1 MSNLEAI
8 CSTNWWYTQWHEKAS
23 QTIQQQILLKIR
35 NLSNYIS
42 FTPQI
47 AYKLIEEGRSEDIL
61 QVQGLSVV
69 GLNNSEDTTMQ

>member
-1 MSNLEAI
+1 MRKHRKLYN
-8 CSTNWWYTQWHEKAS
+8 NNKF
-23 QTIQQQILLKIR
+23 LLKIR